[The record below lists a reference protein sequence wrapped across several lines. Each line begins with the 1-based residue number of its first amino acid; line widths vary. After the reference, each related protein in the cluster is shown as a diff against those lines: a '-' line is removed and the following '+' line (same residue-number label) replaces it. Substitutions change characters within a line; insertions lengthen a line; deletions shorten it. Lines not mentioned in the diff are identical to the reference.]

1 MKNVKKQK
9 VAVAVDFGTHG
20 TGYAWTIIDE
30 VKSGN
35 QRREIHPRMQ
45 WPAHPIPYP
54 KNLTALFFNGKGELQ
69 AWGYE
74 ARRRFN
80 SSSAGG
86 DGRYVNA
93 FKMSLAPMSPG
104 GTGQPE
110 LPSESFSS
118 AETKSLV
125 TLYLEKIFQEVV
137 GEIMRSGFSEDE
149 IRWCVTVPAI
159 WGDYE
164 KQLMREAAE
173 AAGLPEDPKR
183 LLLAYEPEVAAHYV
197 RVSGVR
203 TAKLTGKRANLLSPG
218 SRFLV
223 ADCGGGTVD
232 ITAYR
237 AISGDSLEEIGREC
251 GGKFGSEYINRAF
264 VEDIL
269 VSRFGSFDALERIR
283 EQQPTAII
291 DLIDDWEKAK
301 LHFSRGQAEEINIQI
316 PLTLD
321 RCLDESARAALSKSQ
336 DGFTDAIVISPDEA
350 RSAFEVV
357 VPGVLKLVDR
367 QLEEMKRQR
376 RNAPGKELVVLVG
389 GFGNSPYLRS
399 RLEEH
404 LEGRAEVITPP
415 DPQVAVLYGAV
426 YFACNPQVRARRARL
441 TYGCDTSETFRP
453 RIDPLKFKF
462 TGPEGRDRCRNRFCI
477 FVTRGQK
484 VMVDEV
490 VEHTLAPVWDTQREI
505 LIDVYGT
512 RNTYPQYVTE
522 EHCQKIGSVTVD
534 LSGVMHLD
542 LKKRGVNVA
551 MQFGETEIKVAA
563 TVNETGDAVHADLD
577 FVPFS

>member
-1 MKNVKKQK
+1 MKKQK

-35 QRREIHPRMQ
+35 QRRDIHPRMQ
-45 WPAHPIPYP
+45 WPSHPIPYP
-54 KNLTALFFNGKGELQ
+54 KNLTALFFSEKGELQ

-74 ARRRFN
+74 ARRQFN
-80 SSSAGG
+80 SRSAG
-86 DGRYVNA
+86 DGTRYVNS
-93 FKMSLAPMSPG
+93 FKMSLAPTSSKEPG
-104 GTGQPE
+104 RPE
-110 LPSESFSS
+110 LPSEAISS
-118 AETKSLV
+118 EEAKELV
-125 TLYLEKIFQEVV
+125 ALYLKKIFQEAMA
-137 GEIMRSGFSEDE
+137 EITRSGFSEDE

-173 AAGLPEDPKR
+173 TAGLPKDPKR
-183 LLLAYEPEVAAHYV
+183 LLLAYEPEVAAHYA

-269 VSRFGSFDALERIR
+269 VSRFGSFDALDRIR

-301 LHFSRGQAEEINIQI
+301 LHFAMGQNEEINIQI
-316 PLTLD
+316 SLALD
-321 RCLDESARAALSKSQ
+321 RCLDESARAALAKSQ

-357 VPGVLKLVDR
+357 VPGILELVDR
-367 QLEEMKRQR
+367 QLDEMKRQR
-376 RNAPGKELVVLVG
+376 RNARGKELIVLVG

-399 RLEEH
+399 RLEQH

-426 YFACNPQVRARRARL
+426 YFACNPQVRIRRARL
-441 TYGCDTSETFRP
+441 TYGCNTSRTFRP
-453 RIDPLKFKF
+453 RIDPPEFKF
-462 TGPEGRDRCRNRFCI
+462 TGPENRDRCRNRFCV
-477 FVTRGQK
+477 FVTHGQK
-484 VMVDEV
+484 VRVDEV
-490 VEHTLAPVWDTQREI
+490 VEHSLAPVWDTQRDIVIE
-505 LIDVYGT
+505 VYGT
-512 RNTYPQYVTE
+512 RSVYPQYVTE
-522 EHCQKIGSVTVD
+522 QDCQKIGSVTVD
-534 LSGVMHLD
+534 LSNVMHLD
-542 LKKRGVNVA
+542 LGERGVNVA
-551 MQFGETEIKVAA
+551 MQFGETEIKVTA
-563 TVNETGDAVHADLD
+563 TVKETGDVVQADLD
-577 FVPFS
+577 FVPLS

>member
-1 MKNVKKQK
+1 MKKQK

-30 VKSGN
+30 VKNGN
-35 QRREIHPRMQ
+35 QRRDIHPRMQ
-45 WPAHPIPYP
+45 WPSHPIPYP
-54 KNLTALFFNGKGELQ
+54 KNLTALLFNESGELQ
-69 AWGYE
+69 AWGYD

-80 SSSAGG
+80 SRSAG
-86 DGRYVNA
+86 DNSRYVNA
-93 FKMSLAPMSPG
+93 FKMSLAPTSPEG
-104 GTGQPE
+104 ARQPE
-110 LPSESFSS
+110 LPSESLSS
-118 AETKSLV
+118 DEAKRLV
-125 TLYLEKIFQEVV
+125 ICYLEKIFQEAV
-137 GEIMRSGFSEDE
+137 GEITRSGFSEDE

-173 AAGLPEDPKR
+173 AAGLPDEPKR
-183 LLLAYEPEVAAHYV
+183 LLLAYEPEVAAHYA

-203 TAKLTGKRANLLSPG
+203 TAKLTGKRASLLSPG

-237 AISGDSLEEIGREC
+237 AVSGDSLEEIGREC
-251 GGKFGSEYINRAF
+251 GGKFGSEYVNRAF

-269 VSRFGSFDALERIR
+269 TSRFGSFDALERIR

-291 DLIDDWEKAK
+291 DLTDDWEKAK
-301 LHFSRGQAEEINIQI
+301 LHFTVGQAEEINIQI
-316 PLTLD
+316 PLALD
-321 RCLDESARAALSKSQ
+321 RCLDDSARAALAKSQ

-350 RSAFEVV
+350 RNAFEVV
-357 VPGVLKLVDR
+357 VPGILDLVDR

-376 RNAPGKELVVLVG
+376 RNSRGKELVVLVG
-389 GFGNSPYLRS
+389 GFANSPYLRG

-441 TYGCDTSETFRP
+441 TYGCNTSSTFRP
-453 RIDPLKFKF
+453 RLDPPEFKF
-462 TGPEGRDRCRNRFCI
+462 TGPDGRDRCRNRFCV
-477 FVTRGQK
+477 FVSRGQT
-484 VMVDEV
+484 VRVDEV
-490 VEHTLAPVWDTQREI
+490 VEHALSPVWDTQRT
-505 LIDVYGT
+505 LTIDVHSTHSG
-512 RNTYPQYVTE
+512 YPQYVTE
-522 EHCQKIGSVTVD
+522 TQCQKIGSVTVD
-534 LSGVMHLD
+534 LSSVMHLD
-542 LKKRGVNVA
+542 LDKRGVNVA
-551 MQFGETEIKVAA
+551 MQFGETEIKVTA
-563 TVNETGDAVHADLD
+563 TVKETGEAVHAELD
-577 FVPFS
+577 FVPLS